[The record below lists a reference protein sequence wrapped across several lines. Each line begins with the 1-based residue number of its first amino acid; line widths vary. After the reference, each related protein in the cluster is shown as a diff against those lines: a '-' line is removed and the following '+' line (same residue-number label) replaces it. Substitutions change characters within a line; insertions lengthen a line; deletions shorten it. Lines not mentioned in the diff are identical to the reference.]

1 MTLAGKVVAVTGA
14 ARGLGRAY
22 CEALGATGARVVAID
37 RDDPTETAAASGAG
51 ALALLADVV
60 DVESLQAVAARVDET
75 CGRIDGLVNNA
86 GMWAGIH
93 GGRFDAIDPDEWD
106 RCMEVNV
113 KGVWNVTRVLA
124 GLLRRS
130 AAASVVNV
138 ASTAATYGMP
148 YALHYAASKAA
159 VIGMTRSLARE
170 LGRENIRVNAIA
182 PTAVVT
188 DSAKQFFADN
198 YQRAME
204 VIKRDQALQRNPEPA
219 DLVGTVLY
227 LLSDASGFVTGQTIQ
242 IDGGNVLK

>member
-1 MTLAGKVVAVTGA
+1 MSHSGKVVAVTGA

-22 CEALGATGARVVAID
+22 CEALGAAGARVVAID

-60 DVESLQAVAARVDET
+60 DVESLQAVAARVDDT

-124 GLLRRS
+124 GLLRR
-130 AAASVVNV
+130 
-138 ASTAATYGMP
+138 
-148 YALHYAASKAA
+148 
-159 VIGMTRSLARE
+159 
-170 LGRENIRVNAIA
+170 IRVVDRERCVAGDVDRDHVEA
-182 PTAVVT
+182 EHLPADAAEAVAELLLRLVRAVVE
-188 DSAKQFFADN
+188 DA
-198 YQRAME
+198 E
-204 VIKRDQALQRNPEPA
+204 LQRRQLIGAQDEVVLRDAQRPGEEDA
-219 DLVGTVLY
+219 DPDEEGRVGR
-227 LLSDASGFVTGQTIQ
+227 
-242 IDGGNVLK
+242 